1 MQPLFAEQ
9 GIPLSRDFDASS
21 LDVDPESAR
30 VRRDVLITARDPEK
44 LCACRIRGSLQ
55 WPFAHQLALLLMVG
69 RLVFEN
75 FQ

>member
-30 VRRDVLITARDPEK
+30 QT
-44 LCACRIRGSLQ
+44 
-55 WPFAHQLALLLMVG
+55 
-69 RLVFEN
+69 
-75 FQ
+75 